1 MVASGEQKGAILVL
15 GMHRSGTS
23 ALTRGLEVLG
33 VSLGD
38 NLKEPAAGDNEK
50 GFFEDWALSL
60 INDELLALNG
70 GRWDSLFAHS
80 PGSDANGA
88 TNALKLKAI
97 DAIQKQFGD
106 ARYFAFK
113 DPRSCRTVPF
123 WKDVLAKQGLP
134 AFYVIA
140 FRNPIS
146 VARSLEQ
153 RDGFARTRSYY
164 LWLLHMLSAAR
175 DTQGEARVFVEY
187 DELLS
192 DPAAVL
198 NKIADMVADPM
209 IAVSPDKLRKY
220 AREFLDADLRHHV
233 DRPSHLELDNACP
246 PAAKAVYALLRAESG
261 GETPAED
268 LDAAWTRCFESFD
281 QIAPYSLLMDTL
293 DREARAMR
301 ADLER
306 RLFDLNNAHTSLV
319 NEFKDLGVLFE
330 QSRADLASSRARA
343 TELASQVDASS
354 AQIVEQNRKSA
365 ALSAEILALSSEL
378 NTRSAAFDE
387 ARNEAAAALD
397 ELRAVLEQERHEGAE
412 AFKRAAAEFE
422 KDRADIIQALQRV
435 QALAAAEGAQ
445 ALEHA
450 QALRKALVD
459 GRILE
464 ERIVHLEEDLSAA
477 REGHSQELARVH
489 EEHAE
494 RLADVRDEQAQIL
507 ADVCAGY
514 IEELSR
520 ADDEHVQAR
529 AQTEARYE
537 LSITSALADAEAR
550 HERSLAGALADAE
563 SRYEL
568 GMAGA
573 LADAEAQYRA
583 LMLAHDSLLERLRA
597 VYASTSWRVAAP
609 LRAIKSTV
617 SASSVNEAVPG
628 PAPAFRSPEIAAGPH
643 ASAPAA
649 REPQNIRRVHFTICA
664 KNYLPI
670 ARTCLLTSAAMH
682 PDTEHYLVLCDEVDQ
697 DYDPSSEPFA
707 VIAVRDVAIPCFEDM
722 ALRYDVMEFN
732 TAVKPFCF
740 QHFFA
745 AGADEVVYLDPDLY
759 FLSPL
764 EEVRSAFRN
773 GAEAVATPHITSPI
787 DDDKNPGDVDMLR
800 AGTYNLGF
808 LALRR
813 RPDAERFA
821 GWWAE
826 RLRTGAVSDIQR
838 GLFTDQKW
846 CDLLPSFVGRTHIL
860 RHPGYNLAY
869 WNLMHRPV
877 AKHDGRWTAA
887 GRPISFVHFS
897 GASFQDANV
906 FSKHQDRYDA
916 SSIGALRELYDQY
929 RNEVRANGM
938 GTGPSY
944 RYSFDFDAKGN
955 RIPGVLRAL
964 YRDEVAP
971 APAEIVDIGALIAR
985 ANERAADVPL
995 FHDVAITR
1003 VMHRIWKSR
1012 PDLQAAFDLN
1022 SENGQRGFVDWCAHS
1037 FAREYALDERFYPA
1051 ASSQSGREPPPEST
1065 APASLA
1071 MVSRSI
1077 LANATS
1083 LRPLYRHL
1091 PANLRQRARVALT
1104 RAAYSNARQATS
1116 KNGTQGNPGAALVG
1130 YARGEL
1136 GMGEHVRMTAV
1147 SMEAEGVPMGI
1158 VNISENLLARQE
1170 DRRFDHLHSEQADF
1184 RANIFHVN
1192 ADQLPV
1198 VTASLGDRFLSGKC
1212 NIAYPFWELGQFPDD
1227 WMPQLNAMDELWAPT
1242 RFIQEALAIAQRPV
1256 VHMPVAV
1263 ELAPGYE
1270 KWRRED
1276 FDLPNDAFVFL
1287 FYFDLAS
1294 FSSRKNPVGVLE
1306 AFKLGLTFVGARLPR
1321 EVRLVVKVISAD
1333 RFPSEFA
1340 HLQEMTRSVPG
1351 VVLMPDVFSA
1361 DKIHGLVNCADAFV
1375 SLHRSEGFGR
1385 GPAEAMR
1392 LGKVA
1397 IATGYSGNM
1406 DYMNEANSFPVPF
1419 HLRPVGEGE
1428 YPYGAGQHW
1437 ADPDIREAATIMAR
1451 LMGEPSLSREVGA
1464 RARAYMIEHHAK
1476 DVIGRRYADRLRAI
1490 GALN

>member
-1 MVASGEQKGAILVL
+1 MVASHEQKGAIFVL

-23 ALTRGLEVLG
+23 ALARGLEVLG

-38 NLKEPAAGDNEK
+38 NLKEPVAGDNEK

-60 INDELLALNG
+60 INDELLALHG
-70 GRWDSLFAHS
+70 GRWDSLFAQS
-80 PGSDANGA
+80 PGSDDSDA
-88 TNALKLKAI
+88 TNKLKLKAVE
-97 DAIQKQFGD
+97 AIQKQFGD
-106 ARYFAFK
+106 APYFAFK

-123 WKDVLAKQGLP
+123 WKDVLAKQELP

-153 RDGFARTRSYY
+153 RDGFARARSYY
-164 LWLLHMLSAAR
+164 LWLLHMLSAVR
-175 DTQGEARVFVEY
+175 DTRGEARLFVEY
-187 DELLS
+187 DDLLT
-192 DPAAVL
+192 DPGAVL
-198 NKIADMVADPM
+198 EKIAAMVGDQSV
-209 IAVSPDKLRKY
+209 AVSPDKLRRY
-220 AREFLDADLRHHV
+220 AREFLDDDLRHHV
-233 DRPSHLELDNACP
+233 DRVSHLDLDNACP
-246 PAAKAVYALLRAESG
+246 PAVKTVYALLRAESA
-261 GETPAED
+261 GETPAEE
-268 LDAAWTRCFESFD
+268 LDVAWARAFEAFN
-281 QIAPYSLLMDTL
+281 QVAPYSLLMDTL
-293 DREARAMR
+293 DREARAIR
-301 ADLER
+301 FDLEH
-306 RLFDLNNAHTSLV
+306 RLYDLNNAHTKLIG
-319 NEFKDLGVLFE
+319 EFKELGLLFE
-330 QSRADLASSRARA
+330 RSRGDLAVSRAQTA
-343 TELASQVDASS
+343 ELAAQLGANS
-354 AQIVEQNRKSA
+354 AQIAELDARLAAASA
-365 ALSAEILALSSEL
+365 ETQELSAKLGAQSEDFDQE
-378 NTRSAAFDE
+378 RSA
-387 ARNEAAAALD
+387 AAAALQ
-397 ELRAVLEQERHEGAE
+397 EARTALEQERQEAAE
-412 AFKRAAAEFE
+412 AFKRAEAEFE
-422 KDRADIIQALQRV
+422 RDRADIIQALQRA
-435 QALAAAEGAQ
+435 QAMAAAEGTQ

-450 QALRKALVD
+450 QALRKALVE

-464 ERIVHLEEDLSAA
+464 ERLGRLEEDFTAE
-477 REGHSQELARVH
+477 REDHAQELARVREGYVQDLGNAH
-489 EEHAE
+489 TQYAE
-494 RLADVRDEQAQIL
+494 SLAGLRDEQAQKLAEAHEEHAQTL
-507 ADVCAGY
+507 ADVCEEY
-514 IEELSR
+514 VEELSR
-520 ADDEHVQAR
+520 VRDEQSVEAAQA
-529 AQTEARYE
+529 AALHEQTVAK
-537 LSITSALADAEAR
+537 AV
-550 HERSLAGALADAE
+550 
-563 SRYEL
+563 
-568 GMAGA
+568 
-573 LADAEAQYRA
+573 ADAEAQYRA
-583 LMLAHDSLLERLRA
+583 LAAAHDATLDRLRS
-597 VYASTSWRVAAP
+597 VYASTSWRVATP
-609 LRAIKSTV
+609 LRAIKSV
-617 SASSVNEAVPG
+617 LSASSVNETIPP
-628 PAPAFRSPEIAAGPH
+628 PAPAFRT
-643 ASAPAA
+643 
-649 REPQNIRRVHFTICA
+649 PQVDVGTALVRQPQHVRRVHFTICA

-682 PDTEHYLVLCDEVDQ
+682 PDTEHYLVLCDELDQ
-697 DYDPSSEPFA
+697 GYEPSGEPFS
-707 VIAVRDVAIPCFEDM
+707 VIAVRDVPIPCFEDM

-745 AGADEVVYLDPDLY
+745 VGADEVVYLDPDLY

-764 EEVRSAFRN
+764 EEVRAAFRN
-773 GAEAVATPHITSPI
+773 GAEAVATPHITAPI
-787 DDDKNPGDVDMLR
+787 ADDKSPGDLDILR
-800 AGTYNLGF
+800 GGTYNLGF

-813 RPDAERFA
+813 RPEAERFVA
-821 GWWAE
+821 WWAE

-846 CDLLPSFVGRTHIL
+846 CELLPSFVGRTHIL

-877 AKHDGRWTAA
+877 VKHEGRWTAA
-887 GRPISFVHFS
+887 GQPISFVHFS

-929 RNEVRANGM
+929 RGEVSANGM
-938 GTGPSY
+938 GSGPAY
-944 RYSFDFDAKGN
+944 RYSFDYDARGN
-955 RIPGVLRAL
+955 RIPAVLRAL
-964 YRDEVAP
+964 YRDEIAP
-971 APAEIVDIGALIAR
+971 APAAIVDLGALIAR
-985 ANERAADVPL
+985 ANERAPDVPP
-995 FHDVAITR
+995 FQDVVITR
-1003 VMHRIWKSR
+1003 VMYRVWKAR

-1022 SENGQRGFVDWCAHS
+1022 SENGQRGFLDWCAHS
-1037 FAREYALDERFYPA
+1037 FGREYALDERFLPGA
-1051 ASSQSGREPPPEST
+1051 QRGGAQEQSPEQ
-1065 APASLA
+1065 AGAASLA

-1077 LANATS
+1077 LAHATS

-1091 PANLRQRARVALT
+1091 PANFRQRARVALT
-1104 RAAYSNARQATS
+1104 RAAYSAPRQEGS
-1116 KNGTQGNPGAALVG
+1116 KRGTLGSPGAALVG

-1170 DRRFDHLHSEQADF
+1170 DRRFDHLHSEGADF

-1242 RFIQEALAIAQRPV
+1242 RFIQEALAIAKRPV

-1270 KWRRED
+1270 KWGRED
-1276 FDLPNDAFVFL
+1276 FDLPSDAFVFL

-1294 FSSRKNPVGVLE
+1294 FSSRKNPIGVLE
-1306 AFKLGLTFVGARLPR
+1306 AFKQGLSLVGGELPR

-1333 RFPSEFA
+1333 RFPNEFA

-1406 DYMNEANSFPVPF
+1406 DYMNESNSFPVPF
-1419 HLRPVGEGE
+1419 HLRPVGDGE

-1437 ADPDIREAATIMAR
+1437 ADPDIREAAMIMAR
-1451 LMGEPSLSREVGA
+1451 LISDSSLSREVGA
-1464 RARAYMIEHHAK
+1464 RARAYMIENHSK